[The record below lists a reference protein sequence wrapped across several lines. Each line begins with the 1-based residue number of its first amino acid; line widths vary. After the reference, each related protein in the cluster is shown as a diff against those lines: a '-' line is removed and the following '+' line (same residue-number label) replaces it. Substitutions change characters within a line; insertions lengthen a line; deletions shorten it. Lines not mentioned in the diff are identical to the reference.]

1 MKGLFMGLNFDQE
14 KCTGCGSCES
24 ACPFGLITIVDDK
37 ARIKVEG
44 CNLCGACQDACPTE
58 AIKVEKEISQTATAG
73 DFHGVWVFAEQR
85 SGEIKTVAYEL
96 ISKGREL
103 ADTLKTELCA
113 VCLGH
118 NIKGTEQL
126 TACGAD
132 KVYIIDDPAFANQ
145 SEDPYVAELVR
156 LVKTYKP
163 EIVLAGATPFGRS
176 FFPRVAAILKTGLT
190 ADCTGLDIDTE
201 KKLLRQTRPTFGGNV
216 MATII
221 CPVRRPQMSTVRP
234 RVFKKSLRQT
244 PHTGQIIKVD
254 FDKAALTS
262 KTKLLN
268 FVADLTEKVKLEDA
282 DIIVSGGRG
291 LGKPENFQMIR
302 ELAAALGAAV
312 GSSRPCVDEGWIP
325 YSHQV
330 GQTGK
335 TVCPKLYVAVGIS
348 GAVQHL
354 AGMQTSDCIIAI
366 NDDPSAPIFQVA
378 TYGIVGDLFKVVPLL
393 TEQLKNG

>member
-1 MKGLFMGLNFDQE
+1 MGLNFDKE
-14 KCTGCGSCES
+14 KCTGCGSCEP
-24 ACPFGLITIVDDK
+24 ACPFGLITIIDDK
-37 ARIKVEG
+37 ASIKLEG
-44 CNLCGACQDACPTE
+44 CNLCGACQDACAAE
-58 AIKVEKEISQTATAG
+58 AIKIEKQVAPITGSDEYHS
-73 DFHGVWVFAEQR
+73 VWVFAEQR
-85 SGEIKTVAYEL
+85 NGEIKSVGYEL
-96 ISKGREL
+96 LSKGREL
-103 ADTLKTELCA
+103 ADYLKTELCA

-118 NIKGTEQL
+118 DIKDIKQL
-126 TACGAD
+126 TDCGAD
-132 KVYIIDDPAFANQ
+132 KVYVIDDPAFANQ

-156 LVKTYKP
+156 LVKLYKP

-221 CPVRRPQMSTVRP
+221 CPLRRPQMSTVRP
-234 RVFKKSLRQT
+234 RVFKKKLLQT

-254 FDKAALTS
+254 FDKTAVSS
-262 KTKLLN
+262 KTKLIN
-268 FVADLTEKVKLEDA
+268 FVADLTEKVSLEDA

-291 LGKPENFQMIR
+291 LGKPENFQLIK

-312 GSSRPCVDEGWIP
+312 GSSRPPVDEGWIP

-335 TVCPKLYVAVGIS
+335 TVCPKLYIAVGIS
-348 GAVQHL
+348 GAVQHM

-366 NDDPSAPIFQVA
+366 NDDPSAPIFQIA

>member
-1 MKGLFMGLNFDQE
+1 MGLSFDKE

-24 ACPFGLITIVDDK
+24 ACPFGLISIIDDK
-37 ARIKVEG
+37 ALIKVEG
-44 CNLCGACQDACPTE
+44 CNLCGACQDACACE
-58 AIKVEKEISQTATAG
+58 AIKIEKEMAQTITG
-73 DFHGVWVFAEQR
+73 DEHQGVWVFAEER
-85 SGEIKTVAYEL
+85 NGEIKNVGYEL
-96 ISKGREL
+96 LSKGREL

-113 VCLGH
+113 VCFGH
-118 NIKGTEQL
+118 DIKGIEQL
-126 TACGAD
+126 AAYGAD
-132 KVYIIDDPAFANQ
+132 KVYLIDDPSFTNQ
-145 SEDPYVAELVR
+145 SEDPYVGELVR
-156 LVKTYKP
+156 LIKLHKP

-176 FFPRVAAILKTGLT
+176 FFPRVASILKTGLT
-190 ADCTGLDIDTE
+190 ADCTGLDIDIE

-234 RVFKKSLRQT
+234 RVFKKSLFQT

-254 FDKAALTS
+254 FDKASLTS

-291 LGKPENFQMIR
+291 LGKPENFYLIR

-312 GSSRPCVDEGWIP
+312 GSSRPPVDEGWIP

-335 TVCPKLYVAVGIS
+335 TVCPKLYIAVGIS
-348 GAVQHL
+348 GSVQHM

-366 NDDPSAPIFQVA
+366 NDDPEAPIFQIA
-378 TYGIVGDLFKVVPLL
+378 TYGIVGDLFKVVPSL

>member
-1 MKGLFMGLNFDQE
+1 MGLIFDKE
-14 KCTGCGSCES
+14 KCTGCGSCEP
-24 ACPFGLITIVDDK
+24 ACPFGLITIVDEK
-37 ARIKVEG
+37 AKINIVG
-44 CNLCGACQDACPTE
+44 CNLCGACQDACACE
-58 AIKVEKEISQTATAG
+58 AVRIEKAITNALAG
-73 DFHGVWVFAEQR
+73 SEHHGVWVFAEQR
-85 SGEIKTVAYEL
+85 NGEIKSVSYEL
-96 ISKGREL
+96 LSKGREL

-118 NIKGTEQL
+118 NITGLEQL

-132 KVYIIDDPAFANQ
+132 KVYVIDDPAFTNQ

-156 LVKTYKP
+156 LIKLYKP

-176 FFPRVAAILKTGLT
+176 FFPRVASILKTGLT

-221 CPVRRPQMSTVRP
+221 CPSRRPQMSTVRP
-234 RVFKKSLRQT
+234 RVFRKKLLPS
-244 PHTGQIIKVD
+244 PHIGKIIKVD
-254 FDKAALTS
+254 FNKAALSS

-291 LGKPENFQMIR
+291 LGKPENFYLIR

-312 GSSRPCVDEGWIP
+312 GSSRPPVDEGWLP

-335 TVCPKLYVAVGIS
+335 TVRPKLYIAVGIS
-348 GAVQHL
+348 GAVQHM

-366 NDDPSAPIFQVA
+366 NDDPEAPIFQIA
-378 TYGIVGDLFKVVPLL
+378 TYGIVGDLFKIVPIL